1 MFIFLSFIITLIET
15 IGIFSIV
22 PFIAIASNPALISTG
37 YYMKVYNI
45 FGFTS
50 IPSFLISFGFILTGF
65 FILRGIYSIL
75 HSYLLNSYVFG
86 IFRSISLRLFQNYIN
101 MPYSDFAN
109 RNSAELTKSIT
120 AEAMYFSFIL
130 QYLLFFF
137 IGYNDISL
145 FLYRTVACKHKSNIS
160 LNSSFGRQSICAYKN
175 NF

>member
-130 QYLLFFF
+130 QYLLFF
-137 IGYNDISL
+137 
-145 FLYRTVACKHKSNIS
+145 YRI
-160 LNSSFGRQSICAYKN
+160 
-175 NF
+175 